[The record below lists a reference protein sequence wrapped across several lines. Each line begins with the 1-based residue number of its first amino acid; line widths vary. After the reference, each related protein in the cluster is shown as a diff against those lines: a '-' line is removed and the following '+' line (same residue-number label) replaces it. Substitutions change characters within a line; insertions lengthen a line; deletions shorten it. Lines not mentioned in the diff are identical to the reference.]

1 MSSRNNY
8 RFVYAFSIAFVICM
22 FISLLPTLS
31 AHASELMLPGGKGI
45 NVSIVLGNL
54 ALVAIA
60 QYATRTDI
68 IIVVEQL
75 CGVGVDD
82 ALGVNLVES
91 IVGLVF
97 QSHII

>member
-1 MSSRNNY
+1 MRSRLGVGQMLAD
-8 RFVYAFSIAFVICM
+8 RLQAVGLPIRIVAIDGDEIAVHQEFH
-22 FISLLPTLS
+22 F
-31 AHASELMLPGGKGI
+31 
-45 NVSIVLGNL
+45 VLGNL